1 KDQPQRR
8 SWRGHGPQS
17 LVLRLVRQQL
27 LHLQLGQRVAPRPD
41 EVVAIEIEK
50 IVGEIVVLLAE
61 RRLLAG
67 FAQDPAIAPHSL
79 RQVTKLGNEFVLE
92 SIVGEE
98 RGNADRIE
106 RLASVGLE
114 YTGGVEAGF
123 ARDDPVAGSRRPRL
137 RFQQFVGALRD
148 AQPRKGLLTF
158 LDEAAVKLNQR
169 RLLGFQ
175 RKHRIQMVF
184 E

>member
-1 KDQPQRR
+1 KLCGLLIRTAILGRFGTASFRRFGPLSRQCGFVANRFKDQPQRR

-61 RRLLAG
+61 GRLLAG
-67 FAQDPAIAPHSL
+67 FAQDPAVAPHSL
-79 RQVTKLGNEFVLE
+79 RQVTKLANEFVLE
-92 SIVGEE
+92 SVVGEE

-114 YTGGVEAGF
+114 YTGGIEAG
-123 ARDDPVAGSRRPRL
+123 
-137 RFQQFVGALRD
+137 
-148 AQPRKGLLTF
+148 
-158 LDEAAVKLNQR
+158 
-169 RLLGFQ
+169 
-175 RKHRIQMVF
+175 
-184 E
+184 